1 VNRLPRVN
9 DDASESS
16 WPPLYG
22 PLALLLALVLAQITG
37 ALILALSHN
46 GGTDLNNVSSGI
58 NDAAT
63 VAQDLGFV
71 AVPAYLAARFAP
83 LARAQFGLRRGG
95 SLRRSLALAVGA
107 AVVFVGTSQAWF
119 WAVNNNGSEK
129 GLVKDLGG
137 AGGTL
142 EILGA
147 CLVVAVV
154 APICEEL
161 LFRGFIFRA
170 LRNWR
175 GPWPAAL
182 ITGLL
187 FAAVHGLSAP
197 AVDLLPLAV
206 LGILLCLVYEWSGS
220 LYPCIALHVL
230 NNAIAFGTDENWQLR
245 IVELAVASL
254 AIVALVMALAPQIV
268 RRLPQR

>member
-1 VNRLPRVN
+1 M
-9 DDASESS
+9 
-16 WPPLYG
+16 
-22 PLALLLALVLAQITG
+22 
-37 ALILALSHN
+37 ILALSHN
-46 GGTDLNNVSSGI
+46 GGTDLNDVSSGV

-63 VAQDLGFV
+63 VVQDLGFV

-83 LARAQFGLRRGG
+83 LARAQFGLRRGF
-95 SLRRSLALAVGA
+95 SLWRSLGLGAGA
-107 AVVFVGTSQAWF
+107 AVLFVAISQAWF
-119 WAVNNNGSEK
+119 WAVNNNGSEQ

-137 AGGTL
+137 TGGTL

-147 CLVVAVV
+147 CAVVCVV

-175 GPWPAAL
+175 GVWPAAL

-197 AVDLLPLAV
+197 GGRSAAARGARHPAVPGL
-206 LGILLCLVYEWSGS
+206 
-220 LYPCIALHVL
+220 
-230 NNAIAFGTDENWQLR
+230 
-245 IVELAVASL
+245 
-254 AIVALVMALAPQIV
+254 
-268 RRLPQR
+268 